1 MTTKLKTTW
10 AGNMKGNGTVKSG
23 PLDTPIAIPTDGGGT
38 GEGADPKTL
47 LIASAAACYSMT
59 LVAIL
64 QNRKL
69 PVSGLTME
77 SEVVDF
83 KETGF
88 SLDHHVQVNLAPDAT
103 DEQIDSVKSA
113 FQTADKACMI
123 SNVLKR
129 AGAQIQIDGSVSV
142 AAPENA

>member
-1 MTTKLKTTW
+1 LTTKLKTTW
-10 AGNMKGNGTVKSG
+10 NGNMKGNGTIKSDR
-23 PLDTPIAIPTDGGGT
+23 LDTPIAIPNSLGGT
-38 GEGADPKTL
+38 GDGTDPKSL

-69 PVSGLTME
+69 PVSELTME
-77 SEVVDF
+77 SEVADF

-88 SLDHHVQVNLAPDAT
+88 SIDHRLQVNLAPDAT
-103 DEQIDSVKSA
+103 DEQIDAVKSA
-113 FQTADKACMI
+113 FQAADKACTI
-123 SNVLKR
+123 GNLLKK

-142 AAPENA
+142 AAPANA